1 MFKSFIKSFIYAFKG
16 IISAILNERNM
27 RFHIV
32 VSAYVLWFSKFYD
45 FSKIEYAI
53 LFLVIAMV
61 IVSELVNTAVES
73 AVDMTSK
80 SYNKYAEI
88 SKDAAAGAVLISAIC
103 AAAVGILFFAD
114 LNILYE
120 IFVYFKHSLF
130 KLIILILSVMFSI
143 AFIFFLFPAK
153 NKKQYDSNKE
163 K

>member
-32 VSAYVLWFSKFYD
+32 VTAYIFWFSRFYD
-45 FSKIEYAI
+45 LSRVEYAI

-114 LNILYE
+114 LNVLYE
-120 IFVYFKHSLF
+120 IFNYFKHSLIKF
-130 KLIILILSVMFSI
+130 MMLILSVVFSI
-143 AFIFFLFPAK
+143 AFIFFLFPVK
-153 NKKQYDSNKE
+153 KKKQ
-163 K
+163 